1 MTRILSALFLAL
13 LLLPLGAC
21 DSDEGPKGSEV
32 DGRYRATAFTFTQEG
47 GTLIGTVDVLS
58 YMATVDGERV
68 LTLDLFGQDLDY
80 TLAFQLA
87 SENSRSSIRGAF
99 TSQSN
104 NRVRLDLGDDPDGPR
119 ILLPAPLT
127 LTSSSDR
134 STLTASS
141 VTTATFEQLAALDP
155 DEYGGLSGGNVRGRV
170 EIRLVRE

>member
-1 MTRILSALFLAL
+1 MIRFLPLLALAL
-13 LLLPLGAC
+13 LLPLSAC
-21 DSDEGPKGSEV
+21 DSDEGPSGNEV

-58 YMATVDGERV
+58 YMAVVDGERV
-68 LTLDLFGQDLDY
+68 VTLDLFGQDLDY

-87 SENSRSSIRGAF
+87 SENSRSSIRGSF
-99 TSQSN
+99 SSQSN
-104 NRVRLDLGDDPDGPR
+104 NRIRLDLGEDPDAPR

-127 LTSSSDR
+127 LTVSSDR
-134 STLTASS
+134 ATLTASS

-170 EIRLVRE
+170 AITLVRE